1 MKFFQFYEDLV
12 LEDRGRP
19 MDSERFDKL
28 TSLFGKYLFDE
39 FASKPAQLSR
49 VPMYSELKKYAISK
63 QGPGEDANDVDQLVL
78 MLSPDAD
85 EKSNLIYDWLNTLPQ
100 LTAQKFMNSVSDM
113 FPNIGEK
120 KRYFEKPEGY
130 QPSGRGR
137 KRGSKNKPK
146 TPIISRPPIVQEP
159 VVVSEPVTSQEPEV
173 DLDFTLTEPVSVEKG
188 KRGRKPGLTP
198 KTVDRISQN
207 LYKVHTNMENQLSK
221 MKSLM
226 DDLIKRKDFFGKQ

>member
-1 MKFFQFYEDLV
+1 MKFSQFYEDLV

-19 MDSERFDKL
+19 MDPERFDKL

-39 FASKPAQLSR
+39 FASKPVQIAR
-49 VPMYSELKKYAISK
+49 IPMYNELKKFAISK

-78 MLSPDAD
+78 MLAPDAA
-85 EKSNLIYDWLNTLPQ
+85 EKSNLVYEWLNTLPQ
-100 LTAQKFMNSVSDM
+100 LTAQKFMNSVADM
-113 FPNIGEK
+113 FPNIAEK

-146 TPIISRPPIVQEP
+146 TPVISRQPVVQEP
-159 VVVSEPVTSQEPEV
+159 TIPMEPVASQEPEIDV
-173 DLDFTLTEPVSVEKG
+173 DLTMTEPVSVERG

-207 LYKVHTNMENQLSK
+207 LYKVHSNMENQLTK